1 MEKELEVLTHIQENE
16 NITQREIA
24 ERTGLS
30 LGAVNLLLK
39 KMIKTGLIKIER
51 LNARTLRYILTPE
64 GMKEKTAK
72 TYHYIVRTYE
82 TITRI
87 QAVAKV
93 ILEKQKNKGI
103 KKIYLYGTQDEVY
116 NVLRMTMSDVLR
128 NLDMEYE
135 FMDRI
140 DGIMG
145 QKDFILLIWN
155 EENEEIV
162 KTKGIPFVNI
172 LNIL

>member
-1 MEKELEVLTHIQENE
+1 MEKELEILTHIQDNE

-24 ERTGLS
+24 EKTGLS
-30 LGAVNLLLK
+30 LGAVNLLIK

-51 LNARTLRYILTPE
+51 LNARTLKYILTPE

-87 QAVAKV
+87 QAVTKV
-93 ILEKQKNKGI
+93 ILEKLKNKGI
-103 KKIYLYGTQDEVY
+103 KKIYLYGIQDEVY
-116 NVLRMTMSDVLR
+116 NVLCITMSDVIG
-128 NLDMEYE
+128 NMDMKYE
-135 FMDRI
+135 FINNI
-140 DGIMG
+140 DVING
-145 QKDFILLIWN
+145 QKDYTVLIWN

-162 KTKGIPFVNI
+162 KIKQIPYINI
-172 LNIL
+172 LCIL